1 MTSGTQETRRTGRGQ
16 YDLAAAALL
25 MAGVGLVAVLL
36 PGWAFAGGIL
46 AAAAAVLALG
56 AIALPGRSTRWGGVG
71 LVLALGAVGWSV
83 HALLS
88 PGQESV
94 APTAEPTAD
103 PIPPG
108 ATVIT
113 YEIAT
118 DGLSVTH
125 LSYVDV
131 VDGVPT
137 MVEALGVPPPF
148 QHRVVL
154 PSDHAIDLSDLS
166 VTGMGGATSRRTTC
180 RITVD
185 GRTVATSSADSAY
198 GLVTCAV
205 PREPVD

>member
-1 MTSGTQETRRTGRGQ
+1 MF
-16 YDLAAAALL
+16 A
-25 MAGVGLVAVLL
+25 
-36 PGWAFAGGIL
+36 PGWSSLGIPLAVVAAGLALSGIL
-46 AAAAAVLALG
+46 LRRRGRHWAAGALAVAIGTIALTITELG
-56 AIALPGRSTRWGGVG
+56 ATPPEEPSLQTAPSATAIDEST
-71 LVLALGAVGWSV
+71 
-83 HALLS
+83 
-88 PGQESV
+88 
-94 APTAEPTAD
+94 D
-103 PIPPG
+103 PIDPD
-108 ATVIT
+108 ATVVT

-125 LSYVDV
+125 LSYVDL

-148 QHRVVL
+148 QHRIVL
-154 PSDHAIDLSDLS
+154 PSDDAIDLSDLS

-205 PREPVD
+205 PREPVE